1 MLHGLAPTVLAS
13 TSWMASLQLLR
24 LVVYGSLAALA
35 LAVVVLLLIWWH
47 EWRSGKA
54 WRGGPASKDRPL
66 ICNNCYQTRANLKIH
81 LRCVPSGSA
90 FMHRVNNAEL
100 QRNTLHCP

>member
-54 WRGGPASKDRPL
+54 W
-66 ICNNCYQTRANLKIH
+66 
-81 LRCVPSGSA
+81 
-90 FMHRVNNAEL
+90 
-100 QRNTLHCP
+100 

>member
-1 MLHGLAPTVLAS
+1 MHPYPAPPLLAS
-13 TSWMASLQLLR
+13 TSWPASLQLLR

-54 WRGGPASKDRPL
+54 W
-66 ICNNCYQTRANLKIH
+66 
-81 LRCVPSGSA
+81 
-90 FMHRVNNAEL
+90 
-100 QRNTLHCP
+100 